1 MKNIELYKY
10 FSEKIKKY
18 NSENEEKI
26 GIEKHSNF
34 EFYYSQW
41 SLRVDI
47 YTSLDEDVLENIFKK
62 MNLNFELKIFKKY
75 PKKKRT
81 YVLTIFWFNF

>member
-41 SLRVDI
+41 SIRVDI
-47 YTSLDEDVLENIFKK
+47 YTSLEEDVLENIFKN
-62 MNLNFELKIFKKY
+62 MNLDFELKIFKKY

-81 YVLTIFWFNF
+81 YVLTIFWFNI